1 VALAAPAPHRNRRRW
16 IVAGA
21 IGAAAALSIGVFA
34 ATRDE
39 GHTAVPPTTTTTP
52 ATTAPSRSG
61 TSGTTAPPSTGR
73 GSQGSGSTGR
83 GSTGSGSTDP
93 STGSEPST
101 GSGGGD
107 QGSSLFPDNGDGSVQ
122 LPDGSE
128 LPDLG
133 QLPSINGQ
141 SLDDLIRE
149 ILRRLGI
156 DPDTVLPPSGQ
167 QGGPHGDGATTNG
180 TSGGNS

>member
-1 VALAAPAPHRNRRRW
+1 VAVAAPAPHRNRRRW
-16 IVAGA
+16 IVVTA

-52 ATTAPSRSG
+52 ATTAPNRSG
-61 TSGTTAPPSTGR
+61 TSATTVPPSTSR
-73 GSQGSGSTGR
+73 GSEGSGSTGR
-83 GSTGSGSTDP
+83 GSAGSGSTDP

-107 QGSSLFPDNGDGSVQ
+107 QGSSLFPDDGDGSIQ
-122 LPDGSE
+122 

-133 QLPSINGQ
+133 QPPSINGQ
-141 SLDDLIRE
+141 SLDDIIRE

-167 QGGPHGDGATTNG
+167 QGGPQSDGATTNG